1 MRDSRRNFIK
11 TAGLAGM
18 AGLSFSAAG
27 MGNLNSNSM
36 EPLNKKRP
44 EILFFDVN
52 ETLLD
57 LTKLK
62 ESVEITLNGK
72 KDLIPLWFTTM
83 LQYSL
88 VETVGNQYRDFGEIG
103 AASLMMVAANNGVS
117 LSMKKAKEAISPIT
131 SLAPHP
137 EVKGALGKLKEDGYR
152 LVSLT
157 NSSNAAVEKQFT
169 NAGLL
174 DFFEERLSI
183 EDIGK
188 YKPHQ
193 DTYNWAARKMGV
205 KPEEAMLIAAHGWD
219 VAGAL
224 WAGWRAAFVSRP
236 GQQKYPLAPE
246 TEITAPDLKLI
257 SEKLIALEK

>member
-1 MRDSRRNFIK
+1 MINSRRNFIK
-11 TAGLAGM
+11 KTGLVGV

-27 MGNLNSNSM
+27 FPNLKTNVMND
-36 EPLNKKRP
+36 LNDKRP

-62 ESVEITLNGK
+62 ESVGRALNGK
-72 KDLIPLWFTTM
+72 EELLPLWFTTM

-88 VETVGNQYRDFGEIG
+88 VETVGNQYEDFGVIG
-103 AASLMMVAANNGVS
+103 AATLKMVAANNEIELS
-117 LSMKKAKEAISPIT
+117 LEDAKKAITPIT
-131 SLAPHP
+131 SLEPHP
-137 EVKGALGKLKEDGYR
+137 EVKDALGKLKEDGYR

-157 NSSNAAVEKQFT
+157 NSSNSAVEKQFT
-169 NAGLL
+169 YAGLL
-174 DFFEERLSI
+174 DLFEERLSI
-183 EDIGK
+183 EDLGK
-188 YKPHQ
+188 YKPHV

-219 VAGAL
+219 IAGAT

-236 GQQKYPLAPE
+236 GQQQYPLAKSPE
-246 TEITAPDLKLI
+246 IAGPDLKII
-257 SEKLIALEK
+257 SEKLIAIEK

>member
-1 MRDSRRNFIK
+1 MTKSRRDFIIK
-11 TAGLAGM
+11 TGLAGM
-18 AGLSFSAAG
+18 AGLSFSVPGIA
-27 MGNLNSNSM
+27 NSKTNTM
-36 EPLNKKRP
+36 DNIQNKRP

-57 LTKLK
+57 LRLLK
-62 ESVEITLNGK
+62 ESVGNTLNGK
-72 KDLIPLWFTTM
+72 SELVSLWFTTM

-88 VETVGNQYRDFGEIG
+88 VETVGNQYKDFGEIG
-103 AASLMMVAANNGVS
+103 AATLMMVAANNHIK
-117 LSMKKAKEAISPIT
+117 LSREKAKKAISPIT
-131 SLAPHP
+131 SLPPHP
-137 EVKGALGKLKEDGYR
+137 EVRDALAKLKDDGYR

-174 DFFEERLSI
+174 GFFEEWLSI
-183 EDIGK
+183 QDIGK
-188 YKPHQ
+188 YKPHA
-193 DTYNWAARKMGV
+193 DVYNWAARKLGV

-236 GQQKYPLAPE
+236 GQQQYPLAPSP
-246 TEITAPDLKLI
+246 EIVAPELKAI
-257 SEKLIALEK
+257 SDKLIAIGK

>member
-1 MRDSRRNFIK
+1 MTNSRRNFIK
-11 TAGLAGM
+11 KTGLAGM
-18 AGLSFSAAG
+18 AGLTFSTDG
-27 MGNLNSNSM
+27 MANSKIQGM
-36 EPLNKKRP
+36 DKLHEKRP
-44 EILFFDVN
+44 KILFFDVN

-57 LTKLK
+57 LTKMK
-62 ESVEITLNGK
+62 ESVGKALNGNE
-72 KDLIPLWFTTM
+72 DLLPLWFTTM

-88 VETVGNQYRDFGEIG
+88 VETVGNQYKDFGEIG
-103 AASLMMVAANNGVS
+103 AASLVMVAANNNIQ
-117 LSMKKAKEAISPIT
+117 LSEEEAKEAISPIT
-131 SLAPHP
+131 SLPPHP
-137 EVKGALGKLKEDGYR
+137 EVKDALQKLKENGYR

-188 YKPHQ
+188 YKPHF
-193 DTYNWAARKMGV
+193 DTYTWAARKMGI

-219 VAGAL
+219 VAGAI

>member
-1 MRDSRRNFIK
+1 
-11 TAGLAGM
+11 M
-18 AGLSFSAAG
+18 AGLSFPVAG
-27 MGNLNSNSM
+27 MANSKLDAM
-36 EPLNKKRP
+36 ENFKNKRP
-44 EILFFDVN
+44 KVLFFDVN

-57 LTKLK
+57 LTQMK
-62 ESVEITLNGK
+62 ESVGK
-72 KDLIPLWFTTM
+72 ALHVKSELLPLWFTTM

-88 VETVGNQYRDFGEIG
+88 VETAGNQYHDFGEIG
-103 AASLMMVAANNGVS
+103 AATLMMVGANNGIK
-117 LSMKKAKEAISPIT
+117 LNPAEAKEAISPIT
-131 SLAPHP
+131 SLPPHP
-137 EVKGALGKLKEDGYR
+137 EVKEALGKLKEDGYR

-157 NSSNAAVEKQFT
+157 NSSNAAGEKQFT

-183 EDIGK
+183 EDLGK
-188 YKPHQ
+188 YKPHV
-193 DTYNWAARKMGV
+193 DIYNWASRKMGV

-236 GQQKYPLAPE
+236 GQQQYPLAPE
-246 TEITAPDLKLI
+246 PEIAAPDLKII

>member
-1 MRDSRRNFIK
+1 MSNSRRNFIK
-11 TAGLAGM
+11 KTGLAGM

-27 MGNLNSNSM
+27 MANLKTNSM
-36 EPLNKKRP
+36 GNFKNERP
-44 EILFFDVN
+44 KILFFDVN

-57 LTKLK
+57 LTKMK
-62 ESVEITLNGK
+62 ESVGKALNGNEE
-72 KDLIPLWFTTM
+72 LLPLWFTTM

-88 VETVGNQYRDFGEIG
+88 VETVSNQYKDFGEIG
-103 AASLMMVAANNGVS
+103 AASLLMVAANNNIQ
-117 LSMKKAKEAISPIT
+117 LSMGEAKEAISPIT
-131 SLAPHP
+131 SLPPHP
-137 EVKGALGKLKEDGYR
+137 EVKDALQKLKEDGYR

-188 YKPHQ
+188 YKPHF
-193 DTYNWAARKMGV
+193 DTYTWAARKMGI

-219 VAGAL
+219 VAGAI
-224 WAGWRAAFVSRP
+224 WAGWQAAFVSRP

-257 SEKLIALEK
+257 SEKLIALKK